1 MVILQIL
8 NHADTN
14 EIADIANNTIQELQ
28 KNDWIKDLYLNAT
41 LDRLKIEADVL
52 TAAAGVALKND
63 FAQELMVQDAI
74 FDQVFIGFRQFVLAN
89 TFSLD
94 REKAFNADMIWAI
107 LKAHDVNFYR
117 LGYEQQIF
125 LCQSLLNELD
135 KSHNK
140 AALASLDGVL
150 NYVVLLKTHNDILA
164 ALFKESKTDETIK
177 AEGIAASIQ
186 KHVVRDILNK
196 DLLPY
201 LEVMNKAKAE
211 VYGTSFR
218 AISDYI
224 TEVNNRV
231 KARQSCNENQMEES
245 LQ

>member
-1 MVILQIL
+1 MTLQIL

-14 EIADIANNTIQELQ
+14 EISDIANSTILELQ
-28 KNDWIKDLYLNAT
+28 KKDWIKDLYLNAS

-52 TAAAGVALKND
+52 TAAVGVALRND

-74 FDQVFIGFRQFVLAN
+74 FNQVFIGFKQFVLAN
-89 TFSLD
+89 TFSLV
-94 REKAFNADMIWAI
+94 RETGRNADMIWAI
-107 LKAHDVNFYR
+107 IEAHDVNLYR
-117 LGYEQQIF
+117 LSYEQQIF

-135 KSHNK
+135 RSINK
-140 AALASLDGVL
+140 AAVASLDGVSTR
-150 NYVVLLKTHNDILA
+150 VDLLREHNDRLRE
-164 ALFKESKTDETIK
+164 LLEESKADETVK

-201 LEVMNKAKAE
+201 MVVMNKAKAE
-211 VYGTSFR
+211 AYGKSFR

-224 TEVNNRV
+224 TEINNRV
-231 KARQSCNENQMEES
+231 KARQIYKGKQMEES
-245 LQ
+245 LP